1 MGGMSEIQ
9 SPLHKKT
16 NIAHICRSVGSA
28 STKPRVRLW
37 TKSNSL
43 TRQKINVRCYQREA
57 LDYANTRSPLRKGCF
72 KKLKHTHLIL
82 LLPLSYA
89 LSAKKDKPHSFR
101 KKASYLKNK
110 IKNIKKRSQKNTRK
124 ISYIYHRVI
133 KIGIVL
139 YSLKKEDGAL

>member
-1 MGGMSEIQ
+1 
-9 SPLHKKT
+9 
-16 NIAHICRSVGSA
+16 
-28 STKPRVRLW
+28 W

-57 LDYANTRSPLRKGCF
+57 LDYANTRSPLRKVAL
-72 KKLKHTHLIL
+72 KLLKREKI
-82 LLPLSYA
+82 
-89 LSAKKDKPHSFR
+89 KPHSFR
-101 KKASYLKNK
+101 KKASYIKNK

-124 ISYIYHRVI
+124 ISYIDHGVI